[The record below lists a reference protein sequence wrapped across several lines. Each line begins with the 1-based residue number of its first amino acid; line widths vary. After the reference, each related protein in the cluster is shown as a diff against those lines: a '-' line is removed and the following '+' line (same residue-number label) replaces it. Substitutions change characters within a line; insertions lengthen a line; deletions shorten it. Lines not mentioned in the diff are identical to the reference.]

1 MESLYKAIG
10 MDILP
15 DEYLPDDYTGP
26 SAGPI
31 QQIVGASS
39 HCNNTLFTGLI
50 MSRISYVLSAFAGQ
64 LAADDRHRMGAISR
78 KALRRGVTH

>member
-10 MDILP
+10 MDLLP

-31 QQIVGASS
+31 QQIVG
-39 HCNNTLFTGLI
+39 TW
-50 MSRISYVLSAFAGQ
+50 ISYCNDWIFVYTTIVVYVNEAREDWG
-64 LAADDRHRMGAISR
+64 
-78 KALRRGVTH
+78 RG

>member
-10 MDILP
+10 MELLP

-31 QQIVGASS
+31 QQIVGAWSS
-39 HCNNTLFTGLI
+39 IVITRVCHYL
-50 MSRISYVLSAFAGQ
+50 
-64 LAADDRHRMGAISR
+64 
-78 KALRRGVTH
+78 

>member
-1 MESLYKAIG
+1 MFQTLQIRVHDTMESLYKAIG

-31 QQIVGASS
+31 QQIVGAWS
-39 HCNNTLFTGLI
+39 NTGITSLHW
-50 MSRISYVLSAFAGQ
+50 FAIIYKTCKCM
-64 LAADDRHRMGAISR
+64 DN
-78 KALRRGVTH
+78 